1 MSAKILSN
9 APTEL
14 ELAVANAFQ
23 ELEKYPEFKTEL
35 KALQFKSAREVCKII
50 EIPDRVI

>member
-9 APTEL
+9 APTDL

-23 ELEKYPEFKTEL
+23 ELEKSPEFKTEL
-35 KALQFKSAREVCKII
+35 KALQFKSAREVCNTITRI
-50 EIPDRVI
+50 